1 MHDFSDLAYLCT
13 VFTLNS
19 LKGIE
24 EKTIEAF
31 QTSGA
36 TPLVKTLQ
44 MTRLERTIL
53 VVGMFSVF
61 EALLQDRLNCKD
73 GFFEAKNILKKLG
86 DLENLSKFTD
96 LELAVNALKHGR
108 GRSYNTLHIKEGGS
122 IPSKVKTPAQNFFDE
137 GDVSEISTLIDVDD
151 NFIYSCVELINQV
164 SYSIKKYRQDAIL

>member
-1 MHDFSDLAYLCT
+1 MHDFSDLAYRCS

-19 LKGIE
+19 LKEVE
-24 EKTIEAF
+24 EKTNEAL

-36 TPLVKTLQ
+36 TSLVKTLQ

-53 VVGMFSVF
+53 AVGMFSLF

-73 GFFEAKNILKKLG
+73 GFIEAKVILKKAG
-86 DLENLSKFTD
+86 DLETLTQFTD

-108 GRSYNTLHIKEGGS
+108 GRSYNTLVAKEGGS
-122 IPSKVKTPAQNFFDE
+122 IPSKVKTPNQSFFDE

-151 NFIYSCVELINQV
+151 NFIFSCVEVISRV
-164 SYSIKKYRQDAIL
+164 SDSIKKFRQDVIL

>member
-1 MHDFSDLAYLCT
+1 MHDFSGIAYRCT

-19 LKGIE
+19 LKEVEG
-24 EKTIEAF
+24 KTIEAL

-36 TPLVKTLQ
+36 TSLVKTLE

-53 VVGMFSVF
+53 AVGVFSVF

-73 GFFEAKNILKKLG
+73 GFIEAKDILKEAG
-86 DLENLSKFTD
+86 DLETLSQFTD

-108 GRSYNTLHIKEGGS
+108 GRSYNTLVAKEGGS
-122 IPSKVKTPAQNFFDE
+122 IPSKIKAPNQNFFDE

-151 NFIYSCVELINQV
+151 NFIYSCVDIINRV
-164 SYSIKKYRQDAIL
+164 SDSIKKFRQGVIL